1 MEKFYYK
8 CKIYDDYDH
17 RHQKSHQPQSLLLLL
32 LFGLCRDINE
42 SKCPKAPM
50 TELGNT
56 VRNLARSFTNSPSPD
71 RTPEVV
77 RDLDRA
83 RSEAEESIVYVD
95 NARSA
100 YPVANDDDDQ
110 DQKYDNPPA
119 YKNRQEARGRQAGK
133 KPKARQSVEHKRIPL
148 TQELEFDAQSYTT
161 RISMASMAGL
171 TELDRVG
178 DTVGR

>member
-1 MEKFYYK
+1 MITITGIKNR
-8 CKIYDDYDH
+8 IS
-17 RHQKSHQPQSLLLLL
+17 R
-32 LFGLCRDINE
+32 R
-42 SKCPKAPM
+42 APM

-83 RSEAEESIVYVD
+83 RSEAEEAIVYVD

-110 DQKYDNPPA
+110 DEKYDNPPA

-133 KPKARQSVEHKRIPL
+133 KPKARQSVEHKRIPP
-148 TQELEFDAQSYTT
+148 T
-161 RISMASMAGL
+161 
-171 TELDRVG
+171 
-178 DTVGR
+178 